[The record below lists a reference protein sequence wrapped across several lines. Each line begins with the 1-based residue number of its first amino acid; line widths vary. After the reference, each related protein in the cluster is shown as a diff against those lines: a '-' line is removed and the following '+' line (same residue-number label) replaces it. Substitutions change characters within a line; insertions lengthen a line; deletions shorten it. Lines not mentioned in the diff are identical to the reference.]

1 MVVPCNYQLRPGGG
15 GGGKNVS
22 GVSNCKYHYPLHM
35 VAFSISLPDVTAKN
49 TFLKSHPKKVYL
61 LPRFTPPIKCF
72 KCQPFSVMIFRLG
85 HWKPFTN
92 FLSNF
97 PELLW
102 TIFTFLYP
110 AGWVY
115 LLFVCFPSINVGT
128 VLCGAICVCV
138 SVALFCFVSECMS
151 FAGLVTLLPAR
162 WAIHQNYPLPPKN
175 AFVNSLP
182 GRNCINLYYRIIN
195 FFFL

>member
-1 MVVPCNYQLRPGGG
+1 MVVPCNYQLWPGGG
-15 GGGKNVS
+15 GGVGGGKNVS

-97 PELLW
+97 LELLW

-128 VLCGAICVCV
+128 VLCGPICVCFCCFV
-138 SVALFCFVSECMS
+138 LFCIWIHVFCRTRHSSSSQVSHPS
-151 FAGLVTLLPAR
+151 KLSPS
-162 WAIHQNYPLPPKN
+162 P
-175 AFVNSLP
+175 
-182 GRNCINLYYRIIN
+182 
-195 FFFL
+195 